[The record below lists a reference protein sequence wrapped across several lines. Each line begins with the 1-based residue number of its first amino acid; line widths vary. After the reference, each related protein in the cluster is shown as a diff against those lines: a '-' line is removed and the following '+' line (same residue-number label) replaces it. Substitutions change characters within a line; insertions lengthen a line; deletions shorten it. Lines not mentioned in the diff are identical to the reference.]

1 MTRIDGETLAVLPV
15 ASRRTFITASL
26 CAGLAVTLGN
36 AGIARAATD
45 YPTKPATLL
54 VGFSAGGAV
63 DQVARLVGQGLGK
76 DLGQSFVIENRAGA
90 TGTIAAEA
98 VARARPDG
106 YTLLLG
112 TQSTMVVAPG
122 MYPKLRFNPVKDF
135 VPVSLIASVPLVLVV
150 HPSLPLHTV
159 QDVIK
164 YAREKNGALNY
175 ASSGPGGPQHVAAEL
190 FSTMAGVQMV
200 HVPYKGEANAIA
212 DVLGNQV
219 PLMFSNLPT
228 LLPYIRSGKLRAI
241 AVSSLERAPSAPSI
255 PTVSESGL
263 KGFEALTWFGLYAP
277 AGTPADIV
285 QKLEHGVQVVASDP
299 DTRAKMAAQGMKV
312 EASDSAT
319 FRQYM
324 ASESVKWGDLV
335 RKSGIKPE

>member
-1 MTRIDGETLAVLPV
+1 MTQAFA
-15 ASRRTFITASL
+15 ASRRRFVSTSL
-26 CAGLAVTLGN
+26 YAAMALAMGG
-36 AGIARAATD
+36 AHAATD

-63 DQVARLVGQGLGK
+63 DQVARLVGQGLAK
-76 DLGQSFVIENRAGA
+76 DLGQSFVVENRAGA
-90 TGTIAAEA
+90 TGTIAADL
-98 VARARPDG
+98 VARAKPDG

-122 MYPKLRFNPVKDF
+122 MYPKLRFDPVKDF
-135 VPVSLIASVPLVLVV
+135 APVSLIASVPLVLVV

-164 YAREKNGALNY
+164 YAREKNGTLNY

-190 FSTMAGVQMV
+190 FATMAGVQMV

-228 LLPYIRSGKLRAI
+228 LLPHIRSGKLRAI

-255 PTVSESGL
+255 PTVSEAGL

-277 AGTPADIV
+277 AGTPTDVV
-285 QKLEHGVQVVASDP
+285 QKLEHGVKLAMANP

>member
-1 MTRIDGETLAVLPV
+1 MTNTFG
-15 ASRRTFITASL
+15 ASRRRFVSASL
-26 CAGLAVTLGN
+26 YTVIALAMGG
-36 AGIARAATD
+36 AHAATD

-63 DQVARLVGQGLGK
+63 DQVARLLGQGLSK
-76 DLGQSFVIENRAGA
+76 DLGQSFVVENRAGA
-90 TGTIAAEA
+90 TGTIAAEV
-98 VARARPDG
+98 VARAKPDG

-190 FSTMAGVQMV
+190 FATMAGVQMV

-228 LLPYIRSGKLRAI
+228 LLPHIRSGKLRAI
-241 AVSSLERAPSAPSI
+241 AVSSLERAPSAPNI

-277 AGTPADIV
+277 AGTPTDV
-285 QKLEHGVQVVASDP
+285 VHKLEHGVKLAMSNP

-319 FRQYM
+319 FKQYM

-335 RKSGIKPE
+335 RRSGIKPE